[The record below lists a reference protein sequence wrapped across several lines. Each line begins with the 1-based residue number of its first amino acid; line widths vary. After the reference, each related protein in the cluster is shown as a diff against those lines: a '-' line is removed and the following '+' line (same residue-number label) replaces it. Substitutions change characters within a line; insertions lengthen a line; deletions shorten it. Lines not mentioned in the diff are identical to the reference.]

1 MLRELFTR
9 LFGRSGAPP
18 AAGAPRHPVHP
29 ERAPASAAA
38 LAAATPGLTVDNI
51 NLAFFQLAG
60 ADPNA
65 DVLPATE
72 RLILEALL
80 RLVKS
85 PDSAASL
92 VPRVPAVI
100 PPLLRSLRDTTL
112 SGADI
117 ARQIS
122 QDVVLVAEVIR
133 EANSPYYS
141 PSTPIR
147 NLEGAVMLLGQNGLR
162 MLLARV
168 AFRPVISQQTGRFAR
183 RAAPAVW
190 TQAEKC
196 ALAASML
203 AYEQGAEP
211 FEAYLAGLMENTGL
225 IVAFRMIDQ
234 AFGEQGSLPSSPE
247 FCRTLFTYARM
258 ISARVAMLWEF
269 PSNVVAAIAHAG
281 ADAAPLA
288 ATLGRADRISKL
300 RMLADDGRI
309 SVDAATAGM
318 DTRELN
324 CFHKLKDKETD

>member
-18 AAGAPRHPVHP
+18 AAAAQHSPQPGA
-29 ERAPASAAA
+29 APASAPAPAPAA
-38 LAAATPGLTVDNI
+38 PGPTVDDI
-51 NLAFFQLAG
+51 NVSFFQLAG

-65 DVLPATE
+65 DVPQATE

-80 RLVKS
+80 RLVKA

-100 PPLLRSLRDTTL
+100 PPLLRSLRDSTL

-141 PSTPIR
+141 PSTPVR

-183 RAAPAVW
+183 LAAPAVW

-234 AFGEQGSLPSSPE
+234 AFGEQVALPSSPE
-247 FCRTLFTYARM
+247 FCRTLFAYARM
-258 ISARVAMLWEF
+258 ISARIAMLWEF

-281 ADAAPLA
+281 EDPAPLA
-288 ATLGRADRISKL
+288 IVLGRADRISKL
-300 RMLADDGRI
+300 RMLADAGRT
-309 SVDAATAGM
+309 SLDAATAGM
-318 DTRELN
+318 NAAELN